1 MAARLVLWDIDRT
14 LVFAAGVDKA
24 VWLEV
29 CTELA
34 GRPVTKLGHT
44 SGRTDPQILRDAFLL
59 AGLDESRADQLLP
72 IALRMEGERLA
83 ARREELAAKGHPMPG
98 AADAL
103 AALAAIP
110 GVVQSVLT
118 GNVAPNAALKLAT
131 FGLDRFIDFEVGAYG
146 SDNSHR
152 PALVRLARQ
161 RAKARLS
168 IDVDSSTTV
177 IVGDSLRDV
186 EAGQVGGARV
196 VAVATGRTDAAAL
209 AKAGAQVVLADLTDT
224 KAVLQAIVVD
234 EPAAAGTESKP

>member
-72 IALRMEGERLA
+72 VALRLEADRLA

-103 AALAAIP
+103 AALAAVS

-118 GNVAPNAALKLAT
+118 GNVAANAVLKLAT

-146 SDNSHR
+146 SDNSDR
-152 PALVRLARQ
+152 PTLVRLARQ
-161 RAKARLS
+161 RAKARLG
-168 IDVDSSTTV
+168 VDADPSTTV

-186 EAGQVGGARV
+186 QAGQVGGARV
-196 VAVATGRTDAAAL
+196 VAVATGRTGAAAL
-209 AKAGAQVVLADLTDT
+209 AEAGAQVVLADLTNT
-224 KAVLQAIVVD
+224 EAVMRAIMAD
-234 EPAAAGTESKP
+234 EPAASRRER

>member
-24 VWLEV
+24 VWMEV

-34 GRPVTKLGHT
+34 GRSVTKLGHT

-59 AGLDESRADQLLP
+59 AGLDEAEADRLLP
-72 IALRMEGERLA
+72 KALHLEAERLA
-83 ARREELAAKGHPMPG
+83 ARRDELAAKGHPMAG

-103 AALAAIP
+103 AALADIP

-118 GNVAPNAALKLAT
+118 GNVAPNAALKLTT

-146 SDNSHR
+146 SDDSDR
-152 PALVRLARQ
+152 PTLVRLARQ
-161 RAKARLS
+161 RAKSVLGV
-168 IDVDSSTTV
+168 DVDASTTV

-196 VAVATGRTDAAAL
+196 VAVATGRTDATAL
-209 AKAGAQVVLADLTDT
+209 AEAGAQVVLADLVDT
-224 KAVLQAIVVD
+224 EAVVRAVMAD
-234 EPAAAGTESKP
+234 EPAASRKKR

>member
-14 LVFAAGVDKA
+14 LVFAGGVDKA

-34 GRPVTKLGHT
+34 GRPVTKLGQT
-44 SGRTDPQILRDAFLL
+44 SGRTDPQILRDAFRL
-59 AGLDESRADQLLP
+59 AGLDEDAANRLLP
-72 IALRMEGERLA
+72 TALRMEGERLA
-83 ARREELAAKGHPMPG
+83 ARRADLAAKGHPMPG

-103 AALAAIP
+103 AALDAIP

-118 GNVAPNAALKLAT
+118 GNVAANAALKLAT

-146 SDNSHR
+146 SDDSDR

-161 RAKARLS
+161 RAKARLGVT
-168 IDVDSSTTV
+168 VDSSTTV

-186 EAGQVGGARV
+186 QAGQVGGARV
-196 VAVATGRTDAAAL
+196 VAVATGRTDAATL
-209 AKAGAQVVLADLTDT
+209 AEAGAQVVLADLTDT
-224 KAVLQAIVVD
+224 DAVLRAILAH
-234 EPAAAGTESKP
+234 EPVASRRDG

>member
-14 LVFAAGVDKA
+14 LVFAGGVDKA

-34 GRPVTKLGHT
+34 GRPVTKLGQT
-44 SGRTDPQILRDAFLL
+44 SGRTDPQILRDAFTL
-59 AGLDESRADQLLP
+59 AGLDEDAADRLLP
-72 IALRMEGERLA
+72 TALRMEGERLA
-83 ARREELAAKGHPMPG
+83 ARRADLAAKGHPMPG

-103 AALAAIP
+103 AALDAIP

-118 GNVAPNAALKLAT
+118 GNVAANAALKLAT
-131 FGLDRFIDFEVGAYG
+131 FGLDRFIDFKVGAYG
-146 SDNSHR
+146 SDDSDR

-161 RAKARLS
+161 RAKARLGVN
-168 IDVDSSTTV
+168 VDPSTTV

-186 EAGQVGGARV
+186 QAGQVGGARV

-209 AKAGAQVVLADLTDT
+209 AEAGAQVVLADLTDT
-224 KAVLQAIVVD
+224 DAVLRAILAD
-234 EPAAAGTESKP
+234 EPVASRRDG